1 MGNGEGELEE
11 VVQACDVG
19 FEGGETELEI
29 NGPGAVDYKG
39 NLGGE
44 GGEGWLVEA
53 EVRVTEIAG
62 QGRKSGKILGE

>member
-1 MGNGEGELEE
+1 
-11 VVQACDVG
+11 VG

-29 NGPGAVDYKG
+29 NGPGAVNYKG
-39 NLGGE
+39 GL

-53 EVRVTEIAG
+53 EVRVNEIAG